1 MFNHIF
7 GIISHNASMFL
18 VLMLLA
24 LCFWHFLAH
33 CQHDLG
39 LKAGKHQYFHTE
51 LMEMMINL
59 GENIWE
65 LVPVFLP
72 RVPGL
77 RNLSHPSRTSTQT
90 HTGVCVCVCVCVCV
104 YIPDAPRHWTSPAFQ
119 SELDKA
125 FSRGP
130 ALNQVLLPVAETL
143 LCVKHY

>member
-1 MFNHIF
+1 MFNHIVS
-7 GIISHNASMFL
+7 IISHNASMFL

-90 HTGVCVCVCVCVCV
+90 HTGVCVCTFLM
-104 YIPDAPRHWTSPAFQ
+104 PRVTG
-119 SELDKA
+119 LL

>member
-1 MFNHIF
+1 MFNHIVS
-7 GIISHNASMFL
+7 IISHNASMFL

-72 RVPGL
+72 QSSRLEKPL
-77 RNLSHPSRTSTQT
+77 TSLSHLDSNT
-90 HTGVCVCVCVCVCV
+90 HRCVCV
-104 YIPDAPRHWTSPAFQ
+104 YIPDASRHWTSLFPRTCSQ
-119 SELDKA
+119 SGPLA
-125 FSRGP
+125 RG
-130 ALNQVLLPVAETL
+130 
-143 LCVKHY
+143 